1 MFKSGIIWLAMTWAF
16 VGSVRLAGA
25 ESQAASGVYQ
35 IISGAYSECCG
46 IAGDLLSSLPN
57 ESQSFVRLTV
67 DPQRKLAT
75 MTFLGKDVQT
85 VFSVVPCPPGD
96 PINFSFDYGFTL
108 SNSIV
113 FHVDPGPAPYFEYW
127 NYTVSNSAYALRIDG
142 VVGIDPRFCVD
153 VPNRFSHSNVFAVL
167 MPGPRLRITEFSK
180 DGALL
185 FVQGQAGWTNV
196 IEASMDLVHWTPIS
210 TNFMP
215 YTLCPICPY
224 LLYRDAAST
233 NLPRRFY
240 RCFEIP

>member
-1 MFKSGIIWLAMTWAF
+1 MFKSKIIWLAMTWAF

-25 ESQAASGVYQ
+25 EGRAASGVYQ

-46 IAGDLLSSLPN
+46 IAGDFLSSLPN
-57 ESQSFVRLTV
+57 ASQSFVRLTV
-67 DPQRKLAT
+67 DPQSELAT

-153 VPNRFSHSNVFAVL
+153 VPNRFSHSNVVAVL
-167 MPGPRLRITEFSK
+167 VPGPRLRITEFSK

-185 FVQGQAGWTNV
+185 FIQGQAGWTNV

-215 YTLCPICPY
+215 YTLCPVCPY
-224 LLYRDAAST
+224 LLYRDTAST
-233 NLPRRFY
+233 NLPRGFY